1 MNIIQESFQRLFPNR
16 EFDYSTEEFY
26 TRQLSDF
33 NANVKLYGKKITV
46 KYNLQ
51 WKSVD
56 QEIKIGLVQSLLLK
70 LFKARKWEQEYSR
83 MNLNLYND
91 FVKRIPEFCEKNKN
105 DPVLEESFS
114 RVNNKFFSGILDKPN
129 LTWGAHSTRKLASY
143 NYHNDTVT
151 VSKVFQESREE
162 LLDYLMYH
170 ELLHKQLK
178 YQNSGNRNA
187 FHTRRFKQAENMY
200 PNKDLAEKEING
212 EIRKYHLSKNNLKRK
227 INQKKKSLSKGLF
240 SFFR

>member
-16 EFDYSTEEFY
+16 TFDYSTEEYY

-33 NANVKLYGKKITV
+33 NANIKLEGKKITV

-56 QEIKIGLVQSLLLK
+56 PEIKIGLVQSLLLK
-70 LFKARKWEQEYSR
+70 LFKARKWEQDYSR
-83 MNLNLYND
+83 INLNLYND
-91 FVKRIPEFCEKNKN
+91 FVKRIPEFCEKTKN
-105 DPVLEESFS
+105 DHVLEESFV
-114 RVNNKFFSGILDKPN
+114 RVNDKFFSGIMDQPN
-129 LTWGAHSTRKLASY
+129 LTWGTHSTRKLASY

-151 VSKVFQESREE
+151 VSKVFQNSREE

-178 YQNSGNRNA
+178 FQNSGTRNA
-187 FHTRRFKQAENMY
+187 FHTKRFKQAENIY
-200 PNKDLAEKEING
+200 PSKDLIEKEINS
-212 EIRKYHLSKNNLKRK
+212 EIRKYHLSVGNVKRK
-227 INQKKKSLSKGLF
+227 VERKKKGLSKGLF
-240 SFFR
+240 RFFR

>member
-1 MNIIQESFQRLFPNR
+1 MDIIQESFQRLFPNR
-16 EFDYSTEEFY
+16 KFEYSTEEYY

-33 NANVKLYGKKITV
+33 NANIKLEARMITV

-56 QEIKIGLVQSLLLK
+56 SEIKIGLVQSLLLK

-83 MNLNLYND
+83 INLNLYND
-91 FVKRIPEFCEKNKN
+91 FVKRIPDFCEKTKT
-105 DPVLEESFS
+105 DPVLENSFH
-114 RVNNKFFSGILDKPN
+114 RVNGKFFSGILDLPN
-129 LTWGAHSTRKLASY
+129 LTWGMHSTRKLASY

-151 VSKVFQESREE
+151 VSKVFQDSRVE

-178 YQNSGNRNA
+178 YKNNGTRNA
-187 FHTRRFKQAENMY
+187 FHTKKFKDAENIY
-200 PNKDLAEKEING
+200 PNKDLIEKEINS
-212 EIRKYHLSKNNLKRK
+212 EIRRHNLSSGNIKRK
-227 INQKKKSLSKGLF
+227 IARKKKSLSKGLF